1 MALNIRSARAIS
13 TCGLAALFAALVGC
27 SQFGK
32 PEQKP
37 DPNAYPANY
46 KTDLLTYLRD
56 HPDDLSNAQSTY
68 ISLPALKQFGAESRY
83 FICLRAD
90 GQNWRKE
97 KIAIF
102 FSGMINQFVNATSE
116 DCGTAAYQLFPE
128 LLAALSPPSGKK

>member
-1 MALNIRSARAIS
+1 
-13 TCGLAALFAALVGC
+13 LAALFAALVGC

-97 KIAIF
+97 KIVIF